1 MSILE
6 FSYVMYSPVQYR
18 MGVGVGGVEGLVFL
32 LPYYLI
38 STWVRLCVLEMVFIQ
53 CAINDQP
60 N

>member
-1 MSILE
+1 
-6 FSYVMYSPVQYR
+6 MYSPVQYR